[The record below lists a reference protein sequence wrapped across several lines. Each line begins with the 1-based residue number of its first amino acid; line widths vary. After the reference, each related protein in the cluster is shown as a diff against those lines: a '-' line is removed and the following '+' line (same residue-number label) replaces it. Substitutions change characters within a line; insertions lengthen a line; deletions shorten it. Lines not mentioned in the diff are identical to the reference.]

1 MWDTPLGFL
10 RAGRRKKNAVIQSRG
25 GGDKGDGLMGYF
37 LDEKDDDMS
46 DMQSRDNDLQVD
58 SSRNGHREMY

>member
-1 MWDTPLGFL
+1 
-10 RAGRRKKNAVIQSRG
+10 
-25 GGDKGDGLMGYF
+25 MGYF

-58 SSRNGHREMY
+58 SSRNGQTEMH